1 ATGGVGGVALQVLV
15 PGEAAVTREGH
26 GGSPDVSAREAQ
38 EELPELTIVIGPG
51 FCFADKALHQIPER
65 AGRRSCHNGRDVIST
80 PDFEDGVGSGVTQKS
95 VHDQVPERRDN
106 VVEGANN
113 VKKKSQSVTVTQY
126 RPFNLLDN
134 RMQGA
139 AMGIVFEW
147 IKDAKRMRKPAKA
160 TAQNRIR
167 ISSHRKSKRIT
178 ENGTQSRTDAD
189 MTTMRKLESELK
201 CGLCRRWLCQP
212 LLLPCGHSLC
222 QSCCSSIL
230 LLPADEVASLT
241 GGGDSSDQMSVASE
255 ADSGVSLP
263 TSTASGSGS
272 SRPGSSCYQLH
283 QQQHHQQHLLG
294 AVASPSSPSAVGFL
308 CPTCRRPVLL
318 PGGIDRSSS
327 LRNLLPR
334 NLALERLVG
343 KFAQQS
349 HQSQSDL
356 HQPQQ
361 QQLCQL
367 CDPCETGQSP
377 LPAELVCEQ
386 CEMYYCQRCAEKS
399 HPSSV
404 SAPKHNLQPASCG
417 RELLLQKQARR
428 SSVCQEHRQ
437 ETLGSYCLACRGPV
451 CPLCAQTVRHQG
463 HEIVPLQTACKSA
476 KALVLLWEFSLLFW
490 SPRRRLLLLL
500 LLLLRILAF
509 PGTLSS
515 AAKFV
520 FRQQLK
526 SSPEL
531 KANCESMSEIIAGQF
546 DSLIEALQSK
556 KQVMLSQLQSEQE
569 HKTRLI
575 RDQAAHCG
583 SVLSRTTSLLQF
595 CVEMLKE
602 TDPAAFLLTE
612 LSVQLQSLSEKA
624 KIGSEFHQQLKS
636 SPERIKVMLSQLQ
649 SEQEHKTRLIRDQAA
664 HCGSVLSRT
673 TSLLQ
678 FCVEMLKET
687 DPAAFLLVSNSLL
700 HRAVHAESVFKKD
713 IDLRP
718 RVSHE
723 FEIRLDVEPVLVA
736 INSLTFTEHKV
747 PPAPVIIAE
756 RSHAENNTVTVCW
769 SPCPGSQA
777 EFYTL
782 EMDDGRGAGF
792 KRCYRGPETICCV
805 QGLQF
810 DTVYQAR
817 VKAHNTA
824 GESAYSD
831 FVKLRTAGRAFF
843 QFSPE
848 ESHAELVFTNQGMT
862 VTSVSLEERIAV
874 CTTGFS
880 RGVHYWEFTVDRYD
894 DKGDPGF
901 GVARLD
907 CRKDE
912 KLGRDNRGWSMYID
926 FKRSWFL
933 HNGEHAERC
942 DGGIA
947 KGSIVGVR
955 LDCDKGTLSYYVN
968 DEPHGPVAFLDLK
981 GTFYPAVNLNRNVQL
996 TLHPGLEVPSESDDS
1011 SEEN

>member
-1 ATGGVGGVALQVLV
+1 
-15 PGEAAVTREGH
+15 
-26 GGSPDVSAREAQ
+26 
-38 EELPELTIVIGPG
+38 
-51 FCFADKALHQIPER
+51 
-65 AGRRSCHNGRDVIST
+65 
-80 PDFEDGVGSGVTQKS
+80 
-95 VHDQVPERRDN
+95 
-106 VVEGANN
+106 
-113 VKKKSQSVTVTQY
+113 
-126 RPFNLLDN
+126 
-134 RMQGA
+134 
-139 AMGIVFEW
+139 
-147 IKDAKRMRKPAKA
+147 
-160 TAQNRIR
+160 
-167 ISSHRKSKRIT
+167 
-178 ENGTQSRTDAD
+178 

-343 KFAQQS
+343 KFAQS

-367 CDPCETGQSP
+367 CDPCDTGQSP
-377 LPAELVCEQ
+377 LPVELVCEQ

-451 CPLCAQTVRHQG
+451 CPMCAQTVRHQG

-476 KALVLLWEFSLLFW
+476 KTELSVQLQSLSEKAKSGSEFH
-490 SPRRRLLLLL
+490 
-500 LLLLRILAF
+500 
-509 PGTLSS
+509 
-515 AAKFV
+515 
-520 FRQQLK
+520 QQLK
-526 SSPEL
+526 SSPERI

-556 KQVMLSQLQSEQE
+556 KQ
-569 HKTRLI
+569 
-575 RDQAAHCG
+575 
-583 SVLSRTTSLLQF
+583 
-595 CVEMLKE
+595 
-602 TDPAAFLLTE
+602 
-612 LSVQLQSLSEKA
+612 
-624 KIGSEFHQQLKS
+624 
-636 SPERIKVMLSQLQ
+636 VMLSQLQ